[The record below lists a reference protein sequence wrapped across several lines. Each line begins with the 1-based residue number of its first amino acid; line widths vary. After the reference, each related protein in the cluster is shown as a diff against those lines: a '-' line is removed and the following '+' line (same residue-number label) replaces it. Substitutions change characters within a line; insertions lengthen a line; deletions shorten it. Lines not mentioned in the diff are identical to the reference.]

1 MYALKALH
9 VLAACLFFGA
19 GLASAWY
26 KLRASRAPSVAVVAW
41 MDREVVLADW
51 LFTIPSGLL
60 LPITGFAMV
69 HGYGLPLSTP
79 WVLYALVGFTLAGL
93 TWLPAAALQLQMRQ
107 LSAEALAAGTPL
119 PADWFVAQRRWA
131 LLGLPSFLAAVS
143 TLWVMVTKQVPFV
156 GQ

>member
-1 MYALKALH
+1 VAPVYALKALH

-26 KLRASRAPSVAVVAW
+26 KLRASRADSVAVVAW

-51 LFTIPSGLL
+51 LF
-60 LPITGFAMV
+60 
-69 HGYGLPLSTP
+69 
-79 WVLYALVGFTLAGL
+79 YALIGYTAAGL

-107 LSAEALAAGTPL
+107 LSAEALAAGAPL
-119 PADWFVAQRRWA
+119 PPDWFVAQRRWA